1 MVKQNEKMKSAVKIE
16 ILGREYNI
24 KSDEEEERVKKVGEY
39 INRKVRE
46 ITQMSPNISTLN
58 VVILTALNIANDYF
72 DILEEKE
79 ELKRELGAKTGRLAE
94 LIHSAIK
101 ES

>member
-1 MVKQNEKMKSAVKIE
+1 MKSAVKLE

-46 ITQMSPNISTLN
+46 ITQATSNISTLN
-58 VVILTALNIANDYF
+58 IVILTALNIANDYF
-72 DILEEKE
+72 DLLEEKE
-79 ELKRELGAKTGRLAE
+79 ELKRVLGAKTGHLAE
-94 LIHSAIK
+94 LIQSVIR

>member
-1 MVKQNEKMKSAVKIE
+1 MKSAVKLE

-46 ITQMSPNISTLN
+46 ITQATSNISTLN
-58 VVILTALNIANDYF
+58 IVILTALNIANDYF
-72 DILEEKE
+72 DLLEEKE
-79 ELKRELGAKTGRLAE
+79 ELKRVWGAKTGHLAE
-94 LIHSAIK
+94 LIQSVIR